1 MEPARVL
8 VAEDSL
14 VVRAVLRR
22 HLEQQG
28 YTVVE
33 ASDGES
39 ALVACETEDP
49 DVVLL
54 DIEMP
59 GLDGHQ
65 VLTALKRDPR
75 LCDLPVVF
83 LSGRTST
90 DDVVQGLALG
100 AHDYLKKPFE
110 PSELIARVS
119 SAVRLKRVQDQLRH
133 RNVELDR
140 ISRTDPLTGLFNRRH
155 LDERIQ
161 ELATTSARLGV
172 EVGVIMFDID
182 FFKRINDS
190 VGHAGGDTVLKEFSQ
205 RVVAQLPA
213 DAIAGRW
220 GGEEFLVFLPDTD
233 DDRALE
239 IANRVRLDVAERPFP
254 VDGGDS
260 LAVTVSGGCAT
271 SDGTDPEGLVRLA
284 DAALYVAK
292 ESGRNRII
300 PSHEPAPDPVHRPG

>member
-1 MEPARVL
+1 M
-8 VAEDSL
+8 AEDSL

-28 YTVVE
+28 CTVVE

-39 ALVACETEDP
+39 ALAACEAEDP

-65 VLTALKRDPR
+65 VLTALKRDPKLR
-75 LCDLPVVF
+75 DLPVVF

-90 DDVVQGLALG
+90 EDVVAGLALG

-119 SAVRLKRVQDQLRH
+119 SAVRLKRVQDELRS
-133 RNVELDR
+133 RNVELDL

-161 ELATTSARLGV
+161 ELASTSARLGV
-172 EVGVIMFDID
+172 QVAVVMFDID

-190 VGHAGGDTVLKEFSQ
+190 VGHAGGDAVLKEFSC
-205 RVVAQLPA
+205 RVVAQIPA

-233 DDRALE
+233 DERALE
-239 IANRVRLDVAERPFP
+239 VANRVRLDVADRPFS

-260 LAVTVSGGCAT
+260 LPVTVSGGCAT
-271 SDGTDPEGLVRLA
+271 SDGTDPEGLVRMA

-300 PSHEPAPDPVHRPG
+300 PSHEPTSGAIPQPG